1 MITGL
6 RYTLI
11 SLFLFFIVFL
21 FLFHNYI
28 IIIIIISKIQIAEV
42 ESFQQPSNMVT
53 GPADLNAIHQFAS
66 GNFLSPTMI
75 ENNETGCTHRN

>member
-21 FLFHNYI
+21 FHNY

-53 GPADLNAIHQFAS
+53 RPADLNAIHEFAS